1 MAVAGVTRGALRSAY
16 EVVIVGGGVQ
26 GLALAFELAQ
36 RGIRDVCVVDADYP
50 GSGASGRNGEM
61 IRSAFSSVEWA
72 GFFDVS
78 LRRWHALSDA
88 LDFNVLF
95 TPAGY
100 LVLASTD
107 EHLERGRRAAA
118 RQRELGIPTRIVSE
132 QEVRELAPALN
143 PELIRGGVFQ
153 ADAGFAHHDAVVW
166 GYARAAARLGVEIHP
181 FTTVTGIAVT
191 AGRVAGVETT
201 RGSISTSL
209 VVDAAGGRSRDVA
222 ALAGIEVPTATQRL
236 EAIVTESLRPFL
248 RPAVALVHQLGYG
261 HQTTRGEFVGGTE
274 QRVMPPADNLSCS
287 LFSLRDAC
295 QKFVHAFPVLA
306 GARLVRHWAGVIEMA
321 ADLAPI
327 LGPVPEVE
335 GFWLDSGW
343 VYGFA
348 GAPAAGLLM
357 AEAIDTGRVP
367 HLMAP
372 FAVERLREGRL
383 IAEDSLVVVSDAEAA

>member
-1 MAVAGVTRGALRSAY
+1 MPVAGATRGALRSAY
-16 EVVIVGGGVQ
+16 DVVIVGGGVQ
-26 GLALAFELAQ
+26 GLALAFELAR
-36 RGIRDVCVVDADYP
+36 RGVRDVCVLDADYP

-72 GFFDVS
+72 TFFDIS

-100 LVLASTD
+100 LVLAST
-107 EHLERGRRAAA
+107 EEQLERGRRAAA
-118 RQRELGIPTRIVSE
+118 RHRELGIPTRLVSE

-143 PELIRGGVFQ
+143 PDLIRGGVFQ
-153 ADAGFAHHDAVVW
+153 PDAGFAHHDAVVW
-166 GYARAAARLGVEIHP
+166 GYARAAARLGVELHP
-181 FTTVTGIAVT
+181 FTTVTAIDAAG
-191 AGRVAGVETT
+191 GRVSGVQTS
-201 RGSISTSL
+201 RGAISTRL
-209 VVDAAGGRSRDVA
+209 VVVAAGGRSRDVA
-222 ALAGIEVPTATQRL
+222 AMAGVDVPTATQRL

-248 RPAVALVHQLGYG
+248 RPAMALVHQLGYG

-274 QRVMPPADNLSCS
+274 QRAMPAADNISCS

-306 GARLVRHWAGVIEMA
+306 GARVVRHWAGLIEMA
-321 ADLAPI
+321 ADLAPV

-335 GFWLDSGW
+335 GLWLDCGW

-357 AEAIDTGRVP
+357 AEAIDTGTVP
-367 HLMAP
+367 RAMAP
-372 FAVERLREGRL
+372 FSLERLREGRL
-383 IAEDSLVVVSDAEAA
+383 IAEDSLVVVPESEAA